1 MPAIEC
7 FDEDAHAAR
16 NGYGDDEDDLDLFG
30 MPESYTYDELM
41 DMAATMEL
49 TDEQEF
55 EFYSAIVDNFACCL
69 TMSAKPNKAE
79 TQLKEYLAKMPEYVL
94 GKATAQNAAQ
104 AA

>member
-1 MPAIEC
+1 MNFYTPPG
-7 FDEDAHAAR
+7 FV
-16 NGYGDDEDDLDLFG
+16 GDDYDDDADNLWD
-30 MPESYTYDELM
+30 MPPAYTDDEIM

-55 EFYSAIVDNFACCL
+55 KFYSAIIDNFACCL
-69 TMSAKPNKAE
+69 TMSAKPNNAE
-79 TQLKEYLAKMPEYVL
+79 KQLKEYLAKMPEYVL